1 MKILRSRLHE
11 AKMEKKRKEL
21 NQLEENKAEIAWGS
35 QIRSYIFHPYNLV
48 KDHRSKYETS
58 NVNYVMDGNINEF
71 IRNYLLSNVEL
82 NNE

>member
-1 MKILRSRLHE
+1 MENEERLFTSE
-11 AKMEKKRKEL
+11 RLASMQLLQWVKKQ
-21 NQLEENKAEIAWGS
+21 N
-35 QIRSYIFHPYNLV
+35 

-71 IRNYLLSNVEL
+71 IRKYLLSNVEL